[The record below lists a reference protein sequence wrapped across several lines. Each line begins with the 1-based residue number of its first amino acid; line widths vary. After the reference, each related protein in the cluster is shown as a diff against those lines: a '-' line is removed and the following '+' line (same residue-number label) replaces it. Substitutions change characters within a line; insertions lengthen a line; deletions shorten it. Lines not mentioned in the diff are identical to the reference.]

1 MPKLGFVTCV
11 KLGLSCMKEIYKCG
25 SVLDIAITLE
35 DSISPNKSGRVFL
48 DNFCLENKINLVK
61 TDNINNPSTLSEIEK
76 ADLDWLFVIGWS
88 QIVKSELLEIPKKG
102 AIGIHPS
109 LLPVGRGR
117 AAIPWAIL
125 KNLKKTGVTLFK
137 LDDGVDTGDIIDQIE
152 LSIDE
157 STDAEY
163 LYEKVNSAHVE
174 LISKVISK
182 IQRDKVRMYR
192 QDNSLAT
199 IWPGRKPEDGE
210 INLNGSAKEAE
221 RLIRAVTRPYPGA
234 FFFKE
239 GKKIIIW
246 KSELTNVKPKKSFLE
261 FSDGFL
267 KILDSEEVDNA

>member
-1 MPKLGFVTCV
+1 
-11 KLGLSCMKEIYKCG
+11 MKEIYKCG